1 MELRHL
7 IYFIAV
13 AEELH
18 FGRAARRLNI
28 SQPPLSQQIRQLEAE
43 IGVRLFERTKR
54 RVEITQPGLI
64 FLEEARKIV
73 RLSEEAVRR
82 TIRAGKGEIGKL
94 TVGYVGSANY
104 SLLPPVVRGFR
115 KRFPKVDL
123 ALMELNT
130 SHQIEA
136 LQDGR
141 IQIGF
146 LRPPKGSERNGL
158 SIEPLIRESLLAALP
173 QSHALAGKRRLSWR
187 MLSGEQFIMIPRQR
201 APGFYDQIINLC
213 QQEGFSPDI
222 VLEASQFHTIIGMV
236 SAEIGITIV
245 PSSMQAASIQ
255 GVVFRPVGR
264 ENIKTELA
272 MAWQKKNPSPVLLQF
287 IELARETAKTVRSSE
302 SLVQS

>member
-7 IYFIAV
+7 LYFIAV

-28 SQPPLSQQIRQLEAE
+28 SQPPLSTQIRQLEAE

-54 RVEITQPGLI
+54 RVEITPPGLI

-73 RLSEEAVRR
+73 GLSEEAVRR

-94 TVGYVGSANY
+94 TIGYVGSANY
-104 SLLPPVVRGFR
+104 SLLPPIVRGFR
-115 KRFPKVDL
+115 KRFPQVEL

-130 SHQIEA
+130 RHQIEA

-141 IQIGF
+141 IHIGF
-146 LRPPKGSERNGL
+146 LRPPRGSERDGL
-158 SIEPLIRESLLAALP
+158 SIETLIRESLMVALP
-173 QSHALAGKRRLSWR
+173 QSHPLAARKHVSWR
-187 MLSGEQFIMIPRQR
+187 MLSGEQFIMIPRER

-213 QQEGFSPDI
+213 QQERFSPDI

-236 SAEIGITIV
+236 AAEIGITVV
-245 PSSMQAASIQ
+245 PSSMQSAMIQ
-255 GVVFRPVGR
+255 GVVFRSLGK
-264 ENIKTELA
+264 ENVKTELV
-272 MAWQKKNPSPVLLQF
+272 MAWQKNSQSPVLRQF
-287 IELARETAKTVRSSE
+287 VELARETVRQAGSRA
-302 SLVQS
+302 